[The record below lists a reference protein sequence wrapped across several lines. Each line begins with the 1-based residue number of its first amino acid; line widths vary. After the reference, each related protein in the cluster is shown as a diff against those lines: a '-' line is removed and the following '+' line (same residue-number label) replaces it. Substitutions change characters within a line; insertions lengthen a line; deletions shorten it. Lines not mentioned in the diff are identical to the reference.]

1 MEKKMKYDF
10 KLKLK
15 FLNFFYLHKVM
26 PPSNFSPKMNNRGD
40 GDNEAGNSSGDAGK
54 FSGHVAI
61 VRVEYMNWHGV
72 RNN

>member
-40 GDNEAGNSSGDAGK
+40 DMTPNFTVIHIYINL
-54 FSGHVAI
+54 
-61 VRVEYMNWHGV
+61 EYLLKYSA
-72 RNN
+72 